1 MGSALRRA
9 TPAAGSA
16 GRWPSQR
23 SMRNAVLARRALPDL
38 EMLENDPGLAKIL
51 HRVETFGMKRS
62 ERRLLERRESPRS
75 ARCLLPRRYSTWQR
89 FTRQLKRRCGEPG
102 STFILPGQRSFG
114 LGEGQQLGS
123 YTHARQLTLRL
134 STGHRPAQLLIEA
147 RRTLA
152 VAGPRIYRGKL
163 RKTPNVEDFHQ

>member
-1 MGSALRRA
+1 MRQA
-9 TPAAGSA
+9 TPAAGSP

-23 SMRNAVLARRALPDL
+23 SMRNAVLPRRALPDL

-102 STFILPGQRSFG
+102 STSSS
-114 LGEGQQLGS
+114 LGS
-123 YTHARQLTLRL
+123 ALSGLAKVNSSARKPRPPADAATQRRPSAGSASNRGPPDLGGNRTPDLPMEVTKNSQSQRL
-134 STGHRPAQLLIEA
+134 PPIG
-147 RRTLA
+147 
-152 VAGPRIYRGKL
+152 V
-163 RKTPNVEDFHQ
+163 N